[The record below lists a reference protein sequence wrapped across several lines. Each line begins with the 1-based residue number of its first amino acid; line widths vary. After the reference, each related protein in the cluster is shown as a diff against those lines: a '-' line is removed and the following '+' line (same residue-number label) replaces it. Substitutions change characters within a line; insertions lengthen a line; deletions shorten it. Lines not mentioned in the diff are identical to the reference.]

1 MKSDHFDGTGGLLR
15 ADFEKVLVVIDAGSF
30 LLWMQ
35 EGGERGEGGLLR
47 RCHMIKA
54 AIGDSRIGRVWE
66 EIRGE

>member
-1 MKSDHFDGTGGLLR
+1 MGQGLLR
-15 ADFEKVLVVIDAGSF
+15 VDFEKVPVVIDGGSF

-35 EGGERGEGGLLR
+35 EAEGGGGLLR

>member
-1 MKSDHFDGTGGLLR
+1 MGQGLLR
-15 ADFEKVLVVIDAGSF
+15 ADFEKVLVVIDGGSF

-35 EGGERGEGGLLR
+35 EGEGGLLR

>member
-1 MKSDHFDGTGGLLR
+1 MGQRLLR
-15 ADFEKVLVVIDAGSF
+15 ADFEKVLVVIDGGSF

-35 EGGERGEGGLLR
+35 EEWGELLR

>member
-1 MKSDHFDGTGGLLR
+1 M
-15 ADFEKVLVVIDAGSF
+15 DAG
-30 LLWMQ
+30 
-35 EGGERGEGGLLR
+35 GAGELLR

>member
-1 MKSDHFDGTGGLLR
+1 MGRRLSR
-15 ADFEKVLVVIDAGSF
+15 ADFEKVVVVIDGGSF

-35 EGGERGEGGLLR
+35 EELRWGGESLR

-54 AIGDSRIGRVWE
+54 AIGDSRIGRVWG

>member
-1 MKSDHFDGTGGLLR
+1 MGQELLR
-15 ADFEKVLVVIDAGSF
+15 ADFEKVLVVIDGGSF
-30 LLWMQ
+30 LLWMW
-35 EGGERGEGGLLR
+35 GGGGGGGGLLR